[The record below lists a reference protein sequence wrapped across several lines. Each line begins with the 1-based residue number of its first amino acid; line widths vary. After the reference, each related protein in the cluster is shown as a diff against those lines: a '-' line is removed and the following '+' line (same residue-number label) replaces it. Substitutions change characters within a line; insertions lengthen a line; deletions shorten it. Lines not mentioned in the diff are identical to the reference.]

1 MPNMLRLS
9 PENSLLNAQA
19 LDYHSVYQ
27 DFSSLD
33 QPLTITPHIGPSSV
47 RLAPDY
53 LCISGPSHIMA
64 QSADVPRRASRPLPT
79 LEDSYASLMA
89 NLAHIVRLIG
99 QHMAVGH
106 LLETPWEEART
117 LRNMTSHDEFI
128 FDVLWRSEPDP
139 RRFEDLR
146 EWVAVV
152 KIKPLICSCGSGR
165 GNVKAM
171 DRTTQSPAI
180 HC

>member
-1 MPNMLRLS
+1 
-9 PENSLLNAQA
+9 
-19 LDYHSVYQ
+19 
-27 DFSSLD
+27 
-33 QPLTITPHIGPSSV
+33 
-47 RLAPDY
+47 
-53 LCISGPSHIMA
+53 MA

-89 NLAHIVRLIG
+89 NSARIVRLID

-152 KIKPLICSCGSGR
+152 KTDARSKIKALDLFMRLRERQRQSTGPHYPKPCNPLLEAPITCQMYNSAIVTVATGELT
-165 GNVKAM
+165 KQAM
-171 DRTTQSPAI
+171 PDTHEEDDAYVPTEESRRPPRRLS
-180 HC
+180 